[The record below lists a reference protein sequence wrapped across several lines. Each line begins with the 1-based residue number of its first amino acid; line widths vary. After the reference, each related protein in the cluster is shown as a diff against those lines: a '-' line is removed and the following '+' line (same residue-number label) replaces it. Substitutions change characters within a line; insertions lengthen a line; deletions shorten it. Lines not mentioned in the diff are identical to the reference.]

1 MIAIGKYKFSLVTL
15 SLFLL
20 YLCAF
25 AIGIKWLREP
35 DTWWQLRTGEWILEN
50 RTLMFSDEFSYTL
63 AGTYWLNVKWGYEV
77 IIALWSKSFG
87 VEAITVL
94 QSLINIGIVL
104 FFIKTAKLLA
114 KENLRNVLLVASF
127 LGFFLLFGI
136 EYRANSRP
144 ESFSHLFTLLSIY
157 FNLKFFKDSKIK
169 YLIYLV
175 LLQIIWTNMHE
186 AYAMG
191 LVISGCFFLG
201 NLYTQIYQ
209 KQKFPAQHLMFL
221 VVLWLST
228 IIHPHN
234 TKMLFHPLNIFS
246 QVADNKFTSELL
258 GIGDIRFW
266 SKEAYFFLIILGIS
280 LILFFIQNF
289 NFKAKKF
296 KVVLSENQ
304 PLGYLLSILLFAYL
318 ATTAQRNIIFFF
330 LVIFPFVASLLAKYQ
345 INKRWST
352 IVSLVIILFGV
363 SFYLGIVSNTYY
375 KKIDDN
381 RDRFGFAID
390 PLMNPVASASVLHSI
405 DFTKKKVFSDYLTS
419 SFLLWKLQPHFKT
432 FIDLRDLDIFPT
444 DFFERY
450 FAIVSNPNYF
460 IQADSLYNF
469 DYVVLYSNNHAQ
481 LHNYLYKSNDWEI
494 SNIDA
499 VSVCYQKKGDVSL
512 KSTTINEYEARSFIV
527 EQVLNPLAEKD
538 LSRGRNRQQALVS
551 YYQMVNE
558 LEKSDSVLDKI
569 LTVDKNNLYALTAK
583 ANRLMSSDVN
593 SGIQTLKNI
602 ISKNPYIEEAHIGI
616 IQAYLINNSLKL
628 ALKSALNAKPYLAN
642 RKKEYHTLLSEVY
655 KRYAQTS
662 TGDKQQDYL
671 NKYIDNLKK
680 AVLYQPDDYQL
691 SGYLGIAY
699 AQTGDCDNAIEY
711 LNNPKVINSLSSA
724 EQQLAKDLKRKCG
737 F

>member
-63 AGTYWLNVKWGYEV
+63 YGTYWLNVKWGYEV

-114 KENLRNVLLVASF
+114 NENERNVLLVSSL

-186 AYAMG
+186 AYATG
-191 LVISGCFFLG
+191 LVISGCFFSG
-201 NLYTQIYQ
+201 NLFTQIYQ

-234 TKMLFHPLNIFS
+234 IKMPFHPLNIFS

-258 GIGDIRFW
+258 GIGDIRYW
-266 SKEAYFFLIILGIS
+266 SKEAYFFLVILGIS

-296 KVVLSENQ
+296 KVLYPVNQ

-352 IVSLVIILFGV
+352 IVSLVIILIGV

-432 FIDLRDLDIFPT
+432 FIDLRDLDIFPS

-460 IQADSLYNF
+460 IQADSLYKF

-494 SNIDA
+494 ANIDA
-499 VSVCYQKKGDVSL
+499 VSVCYQKKEDVSI
-512 KSTTINEYEARSFIV
+512 KSTAINEFEAPSYII
-527 EQVLNPLAEKD
+527 EQVLNPLSKKD
-538 LSRGRNRQQALVS
+538 LSRGRNREQALVS

-583 ANRLMSSDVN
+583 ANRLLSSDVN
-593 SGIQTLKNI
+593 SGILTLKNI
-602 ISKNPYIEEAHIGI
+602 LRKNPYIEEAHIGI

-628 ALKSALNAKPYLAN
+628 ALKSTLDAKPYLAN
-642 RKKEYHTLLSEVY
+642 RKKEYHTLLSEIY

-662 TGDKQQDYL
+662 TGDKQQNYL